1 MSRPKIHPELVA
13 TITSAVP
20 KRLISKLDA
29 QPTIAEKWAWKR
41 SELDQKS
48 DKWVVNVESGE
59 IVTLQTADGVVRMAE
74 HIQCSCLLSPKCFHI
89 LAAVSVLEPDSQTEP
104 EPASVTM
111 EAKAELSFL
120 SSEQVCA
127 AQTLWK
133 AASQVLMVGG
143 NGAGAVLQAELL
155 RAVHTCRSLGLHRMA
170 ASGIRVVQGIRN
182 LRSDRPEF
190 NLSGLGKDIYE
201 LLKVTWELGGR
212 SETSDSR
219 VATPEQ
225 IGTARRAYEEAG
237 NLKLAGIWTEPIL
250 TRTGYAGVVT
260 YLVDRSQKIYSLA
273 SILLGDETSSPQAYG
288 ASAGLGDLAVPHRD
302 LSRVGV
308 FVEGATVS
316 PEGRLGTGS
325 ATRGVKAGPLSWG
338 DPTVRALW
346 DVPLRLQLERAFQTV
361 STSRDT
367 AFVGSDV
374 LFFKGTLVGA
384 DKDALFISVLEAADQ
399 PSLMVRGVL
408 ASDHSALVFR
418 DNLKLL
424 AQSIGVT
431 ACFIGRFIPEQ
442 PKTVALLAVGVQEPQ
457 PAAAGAGVD
466 VETEPRLRFPS
477 AWMAHCNLGLD
488 RLQGS
493 YLPPPVSASSLL
505 TDLFDQAFQVKDEN
519 PLLQLQRRLE
529 RMVLGGKATLTPEM
543 LSTIDRETA
552 LLERR
557 LLPTASILLR
567 NLANT
572 VCSTERT
579 LSGGHRT
586 VSPTA
591 LAEAWVSA
599 MTYTQSAL
607 NAWYRGLWER

>member
-29 QPTIAEKWAWKR
+29 QPTIAEKWGWKR
-41 SELDQKS
+41 SEIDQKS
-48 DKWVVNVESGE
+48 DTWMVTVESGE
-59 IVTLQTADGVVRMAE
+59 IVTLQTANGVVQVAE

-89 LAAVSVLEPDSQTEP
+89 LATVSVLEPDNQAESEP
-104 EPASVTM
+104 TVVTV
-111 EAKAELSFL
+111 EAKAELAFL
-120 SSEQVCA
+120 STEQVLA

-133 AASQVLMVGG
+133 AAAQVLVVGG
-143 NGAGAVLQAELL
+143 NGVGAVLQAELL

-201 LLKVTWELGGR
+201 LLKVSWELGGR

-237 NLKLAGIWTEPIL
+237 NLKLSGIWTEPIL

-260 YLVDRSQKIYSLA
+260 YLVDRHQKIYSLA
-273 SILLGDETSSPQAYG
+273 SISLGDETSSPQAYG
-288 ASAGLGDLAVPHRD
+288 ASPGLGDLAVPHRD

-308 FVEGATVS
+308 FIEGATIS

-325 ATRGVKAGPLSWG
+325 ATRAVKAGQLSWS

-346 DVPLRLQLERAFQTV
+346 DVPLRLQLERAFQTF
-361 STSRDT
+361 STSREM
-367 AFVGSDV
+367 ASVGSDV

-384 DKDALFISVLEAADQ
+384 DKDAVFISILESADQ

-431 ACFIGRFIPEQ
+431 AWFVGRFIPEQ
-442 PKTVALLAVGVQEPQ
+442 PKTVALLALGVGSEAEGEP
-457 PAAAGAGVD
+457 G
-466 VETEPRLRFPS
+466 LRFPS

-567 NLANT
+567 NLAMT